1 MSEPNFYTKKWFED
15 CLLTIEMKKLK
26 VKMNKPV
33 YIGLSILEISKALMY
48 ELKQNIKTMQNY
60 VIWIMTG
67 LLFILKLKDFYED
80 IVDEVEKRFDT

>member
-1 MSEPNFYTKKWFED
+1 
-15 CLLTIEMKKLK
+15 
-26 VKMNKPV
+26 MNRPV
-33 YIGLSILEISKALMY
+33 YVGLSILEISKALMY

-80 IVDEVEKRFDT
+80 IADEVEKRFDT

>member
-1 MSEPNFYTKKWFED
+1 
-15 CLLTIEMKKLK
+15 
-26 VKMNKPV
+26 MNRPV
-33 YIGLSILEISKALMY
+33 YVGLSILEISKALIY

>member
-1 MSEPNFYTKKWFED
+1 
-15 CLLTIEMKKLK
+15 
-26 VKMNKPV
+26 MNRPV
-33 YIGLSILEISKALMY
+33 YVGLSILEISKALMY